1 MSCKEQVQSLFI
13 IRDLFGC
20 LLWIPFPLVTEFP
33 LFSENHRLESAY
45 QNHLIVK
52 LVLVGVLIYSVD
64 QSKFLIGFMPCFC
77 RNLRGLWPPNLFLTL
92 P

>member
-1 MSCKEQVQSLFI
+1 MSPFCVVFLLRVDNNKYQPGKFLMSCKEQVQSLFI

-52 LVLVGVLIYSVD
+52 LVLVGVLIF
-64 QSKFLIGFMPCFC
+64 Q
-77 RNLRGLWPPNLFLTL
+77 LTSL
-92 P
+92 SS